1 MGKIN
6 ISKEENE
13 VKMKNKRFRRA
24 NGLIFPI
31 FSLSSDYGI
40 GTFGK
45 KAYDFVDFLKK
56 AGFGYWQILPLGPT
70 SYGDSPYQS
79 FSSFAGNPYFID
91 LDILKD
97 KNLLNESELQ
107 SLDYEKDFIDYGKLY
122 NNRFIILKKAFER
135 FDDKSIE
142 EFKKREKSWLL
153 DYSLFM
159 AIKDKYDGSSWLDFP
174 KKLRDRDQKALD
186 EFYREN
192 KKSVEFYNFL
202 QYEFFNQWDDLKSYA
217 NSNDIE
223 IIGDLPIYLALDSA
237 DSWVNFDILKLN
249 KDDKRPEFLAAV
261 PPDAYSADGQLWGNP
276 TYDWDRLKKRGYEF
290 LLKRIG
296 KNLKLYD
303 YLRLD
308 HFRGFESYY
317 EVKAGDKNA
326 RDGLWQKAYGD
337 EFFEI
342 LAENLKDAKFIA
354 EDLGF
359 ITKEVEDLKEK
370 TGFPGMKV
378 IQFAFGDDFKSLYL
392 PHNYEKNSIVYSSTH
407 DSDTLK
413 GWLDGLDRKKKDMV
427 YQYFNIKDQDPSWV
441 IIRALMASVSDIAIF
456 QIQDFLKLGNES
468 RINRPGV
475 LGGNWQ
481 FRIKGDELTDTLA
494 KKIKAIGKLY
504 ER

>member
-1 MGKIN
+1 
-6 ISKEENE
+6 
-13 VKMKNKRFRRA
+13 MKNKRFRRA

-31 FSLSSDYGI
+31 FSLPSDYGI

-97 KNLLNESELQ
+97 KNLLSESELQ

-249 KDDKRPEFLAAV
+249 KDNKRPEFLAAV

-317 EVKAGDKNA
+317 EVKADDKNA

-359 ITKEVEDLKEK
+359 ITKEVENLKEM
-370 TGFPGMKV
+370 TGYPGMKV
-378 IQFAFGDDFKSLYL
+378 IQFAFGDDFKSPYL

-481 FRIKGDELTDTLA
+481 FRIKEDELTDTLA
-494 KKIKAIGKLY
+494 KKIKTIGKLY

>member
-1 MGKIN
+1 
-6 ISKEENE
+6 
-13 VKMKNKRFRRA
+13 MKNKRFRRA

-31 FSLSSDYGI
+31 FSLPSDYGI

-249 KDDKRPEFLAAV
+249 KDNKRPEFLAAV

-317 EVKAGDKNA
+317 EVKADDKNA

-359 ITKEVEDLKEK
+359 ITKEVENLKEM
-370 TGFPGMKV
+370 TGYPGMKV
-378 IQFAFGDDFKSLYL
+378 IQFAFGDDFKSPYL

-481 FRIKGDELTDTLA
+481 FRIKEDELTDTLA
-494 KKIKAIGKLY
+494 KKIKTIGKLY

>member
-1 MGKIN
+1 
-6 ISKEENE
+6 
-13 VKMKNKRFRRA
+13 MKNKRFRRA

-31 FSLSSDYGI
+31 FSLPSDYGI

-97 KNLLNESELQ
+97 KNLLSESELQ

-192 KKSVEFYNFL
+192 KKSIEFYNFL
-202 QYEFFNQWDDLKSYA
+202 QYEFFIQWDDLKSYA

-317 EVKAGDKNA
+317 EVKADDKNA

-359 ITKEVEDLKEK
+359 ITKEVENLKEM
-370 TGFPGMKV
+370 TGYPGMKV
-378 IQFAFGDDFKSLYL
+378 IQFAFGDDFKSPYL

-494 KKIKAIGKLY
+494 KKIKTIGKLY